1 LARIILTLN
10 CYDSAQSSI
19 RLSVDGR
26 QNVRSKCSGTL
37 NGRQYANVLA
47 FRGSNLEPY
56 RMTTGTRIRRN
67 DGLFGPHEEDETDE
81 RGLSVDW
88 MDILETLDT
97 LTKEIISRKAETV
110 AGLAVQARAMTVYY
124 AELWDVDDDN
134 HDHRNFIEAVCAF
147 VGITPE
153 PLLAARLGGGVQ
165 S

>member
-1 LARIILTLN
+1 
-10 CYDSAQSSI
+10 
-19 RLSVDGR
+19 
-26 QNVRSKCSGTL
+26 
-37 NGRQYANVLA
+37 
-47 FRGSNLEPY
+47 
-56 RMTTGTRIRRN
+56 
-67 DGLFGPHEEDETDE
+67 
-81 RGLSVDW
+81 